1 MTTYN
6 AECYGAWSVPKPQN
20 DKRVETF
27 AALRHRLPANFIG
40 NTTYRTLTSSE
51 VEESRNYRGDVL
63 DARETFT
70 THIRI
75 TSITPTGNKNTVV
88 IGLAENPAQQFIIDL
103 EEYIEDQTKHLKEKN

>member
-6 AECYGAWSVPKPQN
+6 AESHVFWSEPGPQS

-27 AALRHRLPANFIG
+27 AALRHRFPANFIG

-51 VEESRNYRGDVL
+51 VEETRNYQGSIL
-63 DARETFT
+63 DAKETFT

-75 TSITPTGNKNTVV
+75 TSTTPTGNKNTVV
-88 IGLAENPAQQFIIDL
+88 IGLAENQAQQFIIDI
-103 EEYIEDQTKHLKEKN
+103 EEYMQDQTKHLKEKN

>member
-6 AECYGAWSVPKPQN
+6 AESHVFWSEPGPQS

-51 VEESRNYRGDVL
+51 VEEIRNYQGCIL
-63 DARETFT
+63 NAKETFT

-75 TSITPTGNKNTVV
+75 TSTTPTGNKNTVV

-103 EEYIEDQTKHLKEKN
+103 EEYIENQTKHLKEKN

>member
-6 AECYGAWSVPKPQN
+6 AECYGAWSVPDPQN

-40 NTTYRTLTSSE
+40 NTTYKTLTSSE
-51 VEESRNYRGDVL
+51 VDEIRNQRGSIL

-88 IGLAENPAQQFIIDL
+88 IGLDENPAQQFIIDL
-103 EEYIEDQTKHLKEKN
+103 EEYIENQTKHLKEKN